1 MMLLI
6 RSKFYSIR
14 VSRLMS
20 QLEHLID
27 AYELVF
33 HRGDRD
39 ACEAIQAEINHVRG
53 KLDRLFA
60 FWEALVKTRGAA

>member
-14 VSRLMS
+14 ISRLMDE
-20 QLEHLID
+20 LKHLID
-27 AYELVF
+27 AYEIVSN
-33 HRGDRD
+33 RGDRD
-39 ACEAIQAEINHVRG
+39 ACEAIQAEIDHVRG

-60 FWEALVKTRGAA
+60 FWEALVETRGAA